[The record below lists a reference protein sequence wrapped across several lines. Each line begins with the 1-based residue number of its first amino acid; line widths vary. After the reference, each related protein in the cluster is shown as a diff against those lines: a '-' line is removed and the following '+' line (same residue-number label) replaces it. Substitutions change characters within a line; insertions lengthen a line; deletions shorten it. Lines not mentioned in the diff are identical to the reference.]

1 MGGIGGYR
9 HLSLG
14 SRTGLYSAFAE
25 TATVRTSAI
34 PLGKAAPGG
43 GAENSYAHFGTFAT
57 ERLMQPK
64 GLKLGVGVRA
74 NFAIEVD
81 FFVLRGN
88 PFHGYGSL
96 GDLVC
101 EYS

>member
-1 MGGIGGYR
+1 
-9 HLSLG
+9 
-14 SRTGLYSAFAE
+14 
-25 TATVRTSAI
+25 
-34 PLGKAAPGG
+34 
-43 GAENSYAHFGTFAT
+43 
-57 ERLMQPK
+57 MQPK